1 MYVLAR
7 DNQFLIAANLL
18 AILNPISMWVAAV
31 SANLSTKQLRFQSAA
46 QRDQTC
52 LIYLSPSLS
61 HTLQGDLRISIALCY
76 DQLLTHTLMF
86 IIKVTNK

>member
-61 HTLQGDLRISIALCY
+61 HTPFKGIYAYRL
-76 DQLLTHTLMF
+76 HFVM
-86 IIKVTNK
+86 TNFLHIHSCL